1 MYKPAV
7 LQRLRR
13 RTSPQRGTTMI
24 EVLMA
29 GLVLS
34 AGLLG
39 LAAMQTKALKTASGL
54 ATQQVM
60 VQALGAFSEARL
72 AAPNQNIVGKSG
84 PNNES
89 AQYLARYCNPLWSG
103 LSINSQGESPI
114 QQPTTQD
121 LNFITTFLTQY
132 TSCGTAALTEYAD
145 YWNRY
150 GAGVNRA
157 YGKDSSFNA
166 TECDY
171 IVPRTR
177 IVSCTLATG
186 DAISLQNLVW
196 VR

>member
-1 MYKPAV
+1 MPKPSVA
-7 LQRLRR
+7 RRCRR
-13 RTSPQRGTTMI
+13 RVINQNGTTMI
-24 EVLMA
+24 EVMVA
-29 GLVLS
+29 ALVLS
-34 AGLLG
+34 VGLLG

-103 LSINSQGESPI
+103 LSINSQGESQI

-121 LNFITTFLTQY
+121 LNFITTFLTKY
-132 TSCGTAALTEYAD
+132 TSCGSAALTEYAD
-145 YWNRY
+145 YWNQY
-150 GAGVNRA
+150 NAGVNIF
-157 YGKDSSFNA
+157 GNNSPWNG

-177 IVSCTLATG
+177 RVSCTLPTG

>member
-1 MYKPAV
+1 MPKPSVA
-7 LQRLRR
+7 RRCRR
-13 RTSPQRGTTMI
+13 RVINQNGTTMI
-24 EVLMA
+24 EVMVA
-29 GLVLS
+29 ALVLS
-34 AGLLG
+34 VGLLG

-54 ATQQVM
+54 ATQQVI
-60 VQALGAFSEARL
+60 VQSLGAFSEARL

-103 LSINSQGESPI
+103 LSINSQGESQI

-121 LNFITTFLTQY
+121 WYFITTFLTQY

-150 GAGVNRA
+150 GAGVNGA
-157 YGKDSSFNA
+157 YGKLSSFNA

-177 IVSCTLATG
+177 IVSCTLPTG
-186 DAISLQNLVW
+186 EAISLQNLVW

>member
-1 MYKPAV
+1 MSKAAV
-7 LQRLRR
+7 LPRYRHKNLDQA
-13 RTSPQRGTTMI
+13 GTTMI
-24 EVLMA
+24 EVLVA

-54 ATQQVM
+54 ATQQVI
-60 VQALGAFSEARL
+60 VQSLGAFSEARL

-103 LSINSQGESPI
+103 LSINSQGESQI

-121 LNFITTFLTQY
+121 LNFITTFLAQY

-150 GAGVNRA
+150 GAGVNGA
-157 YGKDSSFNA
+157 YGKNSSFNA

-177 IVSCTLATG
+177 ILSCTLPTG

>member
-13 RTSPQRGTTMI
+13 RTSQQRGTTMI
-24 EVLMA
+24 EVLVA
-29 GLVLS
+29 VLVLS
-34 AGLLG
+34 VGLLG
-39 LAAMQTKALKTASGL
+39 LATMQTKALKTASGL
-54 ATQQVM
+54 ATQQVI
-60 VQALGAFSEARL
+60 VQSLGAFSEARL

-103 LSINSQGESPI
+103 LSINSQGESQI

-121 LNFITTFLTQY
+121 WYFITTFLTQY

-150 GAGVNRA
+150 GA
-157 YGKDSSFNA
+157 YGKNSSFNA

-177 IVSCTLATG
+177 IVSCTLPTG

>member
-13 RTSPQRGTTMI
+13 RTSQQRGTTMI
-24 EVLMA
+24 EVLVA
-29 GLVLS
+29 VLVLS
-34 AGLLG
+34 VGLLG

-54 ATQQVM
+54 ATQQVI
-60 VQALGAFSEARL
+60 VQSLGAFSEARL
-72 AAPNQNIVGKSG
+72 AAPNQNIVGESG
-84 PNNES
+84 PNNEN

-103 LSINSQGESPI
+103 LSINSQGESQI

-121 LNFITTFLTQY
+121 LNFITTFLTKY
-132 TSCGTAALTEYAD
+132 TSCGSAALTEYAD
-145 YWNRY
+145 YWNQY
-150 GAGVNRA
+150 NAGVNIF
-157 YGKDSSFNA
+157 GNNSSWNG

-177 IVSCTLATG
+177 RVSCTLPTG

>member
-24 EVLMA
+24 EVLVA

-103 LSINSQGESPI
+103 LSINSQGESQI
-114 QQPTTQD
+114 QQPTAQD
-121 LNFITTFLTQY
+121 WDFITTFLTQY

-157 YGKDSSFNA
+157 YGKNSSFNA

-177 IVSCTLATG
+177 IVSCTLPTG

>member
-1 MYKPAV
+1 MSKAAV
-7 LQRLRR
+7 LPRYRHKNLDQA
-13 RTSPQRGTTMI
+13 GTTMI
-24 EVLMA
+24 EVLVA
-29 GLVLS
+29 VLVLS
-34 AGLLG
+34 VGLLG

-103 LSINSQGESPI
+103 LSINSQGESQI

-121 LNFITTFLTQY
+121 WYFITTFLAQY

-150 GAGVNRA
+150 GAGVNGA
-157 YGKDSSFNA
+157 YGKNSSFNA

-177 IVSCTLATG
+177 ILSCTLPTG